1 MIPPFGVS
9 QQTPSVVSTIALASP
24 LDPRVTTTTL
34 DNGLAVTTV
43 ELPHLHT
50 AVCAL
55 FVKVG
60 ARFETRED
68 NGLSHFVEHMLFRGT
83 ERYPSSLALNTAIER
98 LGSTL
103 HAETGRDYTLFQ
115 LALEP
120 DHVPAAIELLGEL
133 LGRPRFADIELE
145 RELVL
150 EEINEDYDEQ
160 GVEIN
165 ADDIA
170 RGLAFED
177 HALGQRIIGPRGNVE
192 RFTIDDV
199 RRHFTTF
206 YGARNANLC
215 VAGPVT
221 HGPVVEAAARALAVL
236 PPGARAEVHPA
247 PPPPT
252 TGAAKL
258 RHVPDAGSQT
268 SLAVLFRAI
277 PELDPSYVAQVAML
291 RILDDGMSTRLHYKL
306 ADQKGLAYS
315 IHAAIEPLA
324 DAALFE
330 IVGATANAKV
340 PSLVRELLG
349 LLDGMRRGEL
359 TDDELA
365 KARVR
370 YRYETLASIDD
381 AAAMAGWFGG
391 TALYYPPPALSVRL
405 EAMAKITVEDVAR
418 VAQRVFAPEH
428 LVLAAVGTLSRARL
442 GELRSVLADW
452 GQGN

>member
-1 MIPPFGVS
+1 MVS
-9 QQTPSVVSTIALASP
+9 IRVDSR
-24 LDPRVTTTTL
+24 LDPDVETTTL

-43 ELPHLHT
+43 ALPHLHT

-60 ARFETRED
+60 ARFERPDD
-68 NGLSHFVEHMLFRGT
+68 NGLSHFTEHMLFRGT
-83 ERYPSSLALNTAIER
+83 ERYVTSLDLNTAVER

-115 LALEP
+115 LAL
-120 DHVPAAIELLGEL
+120 DPALIAPAIEILGEL
-133 LGRPRFADIELE
+133 LARPRFSDIELE

-160 GVEIN
+160 GIEIN

-170 RGLAFED
+170 RGLMFE
-177 HALGQRIIGPRGNVE
+177 HHPLGQRIIGPRSNVE
-192 RFTIDDV
+192 RFSIDDV
-199 RRHFTTF
+199 RRHFRTF

-221 HGPVVEAAARALAVL
+221 HGAVVEAAGRAMSSL
-236 PPGARAEVHPA
+236 PAGVRAEVPA
-247 PPPPT
+247 APSSIAGPR
-252 TGAAKL
+252 L
-258 RHVPDAGSQT
+258 RHVADAGSQT
-268 SLAVLFRAI
+268 SLAVLFRAV
-277 PELDPSYVAQVAML
+277 PELDPAYPALIALL
-291 RILDDGMSTRLHYKL
+291 RVLDDGMSTRLHYTL

-324 DAALFE
+324 DTALFE
-330 IVGATANAKV
+330 IASATANAKV
-340 PSLVRELLG
+340 PSLVKELFT
-349 LLDGMRRGEL
+349 LLDGLRRGQI
-359 TDDELA
+359 TQDELD

-391 TALYYPPPALSVRL
+391 TALYYEPQSLSERL
-405 EAMAKITVEDVAR
+405 AAMSKVSLDDVVR
-418 VAQRVFAPEH
+418 VADKVLVPDH
-428 LVLAAVGTLSRARL
+428 LVLSAVGSLSRARL
-442 GELRSVLADW
+442 GELRQVITDW
-452 GQGN
+452 K

>member
-1 MIPPFGVS
+1 LLD
-9 QQTPSVVSTIALASP
+9 PSVE
-24 LDPRVTTTTL
+24 TTTL
-34 DNGLAVTTV
+34 ANGLSVTTV
-43 ELPHLHT
+43 ALPHLHT

-55 FVKVG
+55 FIKVG
-60 ARFETRED
+60 ARFEQPKD

-83 ERYPSSLALNTAIER
+83 ERYPTSLALNTAVER

-120 DHVPAAIELLGEL
+120 EYVQQGIELLGEL
-133 LGRPRFADIELE
+133 LTKPRFSDIELE
-145 RELVL
+145 RTLIL

-160 GVEIN
+160 GNEIN

-170 RGLAFED
+170 RGLAFEN
-177 HALGQRIIGPRGNVE
+177 HPLGQRIIGPRTNVE
-192 RFTIDDV
+192 RFSIKDV
-199 RRHFTTF
+199 RRHFDAF
-206 YGARNANLC
+206 YGATNATLC
-215 VAGPVT
+215 VAGPVA
-221 HGPVVEAAARALAVL
+221 HAQVVDAAGRALTQMPRGTRV
-236 PPGARAEVHPA
+236 EVPAA
-247 PPPPT
+247 PPLDPGPR
-252 TGAAKL
+252 L
-258 RHVPDAGSQT
+258 RHVSDAGSQT

-277 PELDPSYVAQVAML
+277 PELDPKYVALVALL
-291 RILDDGMSTRLHYKL
+291 RVLDDGMSTRLHYTL

-330 IVGATANAKV
+330 ITGATANAKV
-340 PSLVRELLG
+340 PSLVKELLALLNG
-349 LLDGMRRGEL
+349 LRAGQV

-391 TALYYPPPALSVRL
+391 TALYYSPPPLSDRL
-405 EAMAKITVEDVAR
+405 AAMTHVKIDDVVEVAR
-418 VAQRVFAPEH
+418 EVLAPDH

-442 GELRSVLADW
+442 GELRSIVNDW
-452 GQGN
+452 S

>member
-1 MIPPFGVS
+1 V
-9 QQTPSVVSTIALASP
+9 
-24 LDPRVTTTTL
+24 LDPAVETTTL

-43 ELPHLHT
+43 ALPHLHT

-60 ARFETRED
+60 ARFERPED

-83 ERYPSSLALNTAIER
+83 ERYTTSLALNTAVER

-120 DHVPAAIELLGEL
+120 MHVPAAIELLGEL

-145 RELVL
+145 RALVL
-150 EEINEDYDEQ
+150 EEINEDYDEH

-170 RGLAFED
+170 RGLVFDD
-177 HALGQRIIGPRGNVE
+177 HPLGQRIIGPRGNVE
-192 RFTIDDV
+192 RFSLADV
-199 RRHFTTF
+199 GRHFSTF

-215 VAGPVT
+215 VAGPLS
-221 HGPVVEAAARALAVL
+221 HGAIVEHAARSLALL
-236 PPGARAEVHPA
+236 PTGTRAEVPAA
-247 PPPPT
+247 PPPPPP
-252 TGAAKL
+252 GDRPRL
-258 RHVPDAGSQT
+258 HHVRDAGSQT
-268 SLAVLFRAI
+268 SLAVLYRAV
-277 PELDPSYVAQVAML
+277 PELDPAYVALVALL
-291 RILDDGMSTRLHYKL
+291 RVLDDGMSTRLHYTL
-306 ADQKGLAYS
+306 ADQKGLAYL

-330 IVGATANAKV
+330 ITGATANAKV
-340 PSLVRELLG
+340 PSLVRELLALIDG
-349 LLDGMRRGEL
+349 LRRGEI
-359 TDDELA
+359 DADELA

-391 TALYYPPPALSVRL
+391 TALYYRPPALSERLRQIEQVTVDDVVR
-405 EAMAKITVEDVAR
+405 VAR
-418 VAQRVFAPEH
+418 ETFAPAH
-428 LVLAAVGTLSRARL
+428 LAIAAVGALSRARL
-442 GELRSVLADW
+442 GELRQAVTEW
-452 GQGN
+452 R

>member
-1 MIPPFGVS
+1 MVDPR
-9 QQTPSVVSTIALASP
+9 
-24 LDPRVTTTTL
+24 LDPAVETTVL

-43 ELPHLHT
+43 ALPHLHT

-60 ARFETRED
+60 ARFETPDD

-83 ERYPSSLALNTAIER
+83 ERYPTSLALNTAVER

-120 DHVPAAIELLGEL
+120 VHVPAAIALLGEL
-133 LGRPRFADIELE
+133 LGRPRFDDIELE
-145 RELVL
+145 RALVL

-170 RGLAFED
+170 RGVAFEG
-177 HALGQRIIGPRGNVE
+177 HPLGQRIIGPRGNVE
-192 RFTIDDV
+192 RFTAADV
-199 RRHFTTF
+199 RRHFTTY
-206 YGARNANLC
+206 YGATNANLC
-215 VAGPVT
+215 VAGPVE
-221 HGPVVEAAARALAVL
+221 HGAVVAAAAQALATMPAGV
-236 PPGARAEVHPA
+236 RAIVPAAPAHPKG
-247 PPPPT
+247 PL
-252 TGAAKL
+252 L
-258 RHVPDAGSQT
+258 RHVNDAGSQT
-268 SLAVLFRAI
+268 SLAILFRAV
-277 PELDPSYVAQVAML
+277 PELDPAYVALITLL
-291 RILDDGMSTRLHYKL
+291 RVLDDGMSTRLHYTL

-324 DAALFE
+324 DTALFE
-330 IVGATANAKV
+330 IAGATANAKV
-340 PSLVRELLG
+340 PALVHELFV
-349 LLDGMRRGEL
+349 LLDGLRKGNVNE
-359 TDDELA
+359 DELA

-391 TALYYPPPALSVRL
+391 TALYYPPTSLSERL
-405 EAMAKITVEDVAR
+405 AAMARVGVDDVGRIADA
-418 VAQRVFAPEH
+418 VLTPDH

-442 GELRSVLADW
+442 GELRQTINDW
-452 GQGN
+452 R

>member
-1 MIPPFGVS
+1 
-9 QQTPSVVSTIALASP
+9 VVSIRVDSR
-24 LDPRVTTTTL
+24 LDPDVETTTL

-43 ELPHLHT
+43 ALPHLHT

-60 ARFETRED
+60 ARFERPDD
-68 NGLSHFVEHMLFRGT
+68 NGLSHFTEHMLFRGT
-83 ERYPSSLALNTAIER
+83 ERYVTSLALNTAVER

-115 LALEP
+115 LAL
-120 DHVPAAIELLGEL
+120 DPALIAPAIEILGEL
-133 LGRPRFADIELE
+133 LARPRFSDIELE

-160 GVEIN
+160 GIEIN

-170 RGLAFED
+170 RGLMFE
-177 HALGQRIIGPRGNVE
+177 HHPLGQRIIGPRSNVE
-192 RFTIDDV
+192 RFSIDDV
-199 RRHFTTF
+199 RRHFRTF

-221 HGPVVEAAARALAVL
+221 HGAVVEAAGRAMSSL
-236 PPGARAEVHPA
+236 PAGVRAEVPA
-247 PPPPT
+247 APSSIAGPR
-252 TGAAKL
+252 L
-258 RHVPDAGSQT
+258 RHVADAGSQT
-268 SLAVLFRAI
+268 SLAVLFRAV
-277 PELDPSYVAQVAML
+277 PELDPAYPALIALL
-291 RILDDGMSTRLHYKL
+291 RVLDDGMSTRLHYTL
-306 ADQKGLAYS
+306 ADQKALAYS

-324 DAALFE
+324 DTALFE
-330 IVGATANAKV
+330 ITGATANAKV
-340 PSLVRELLG
+340 PGLVRELLG
-349 LLDGMRRGEL
+349 LLDGLRRGNV

-391 TALYYPPPALSVRL
+391 TALYYPPTQLSERLDAMNRIGVDDVVRIAEAVLVPA
-405 EAMAKITVEDVAR
+405 
-418 VAQRVFAPEH
+418 H
-428 LVLAAVGTLSRARL
+428 LVVAAVGTLSRARL
-442 GELRSVLADW
+442 GELRQVVGDW
-452 GQGN
+452 K

>member
-1 MIPPFGVS
+1 M
-9 QQTPSVVSTIALASP
+9 
-24 LDPRVTTTTL
+24 LDPHVDTTTL
-34 DNGLAVTTV
+34 ANGLAVTTV
-43 ELPHLHT
+43 ALPHLHT

-55 FVKVG
+55 FIKVG
-60 ARFETRED
+60 ARFEDTND

-83 ERYPSSLALNTAIER
+83 ERYPTSLALNTAVER

-120 DHVPAAIELLGEL
+120 EYVAQGIELLGEL
-133 LGRPRFADIELE
+133 LAKPRFSDIELE
-145 RELVL
+145 RTLVL
-150 EEINEDYDEQ
+150 EEINEDYDEH
-160 GVEIN
+160 GNEIN

-177 HALGQRIIGPRGNVE
+177 HPLGQRIIGPRTNVE
-192 RFTIDDV
+192 RFSIADV
-199 RRHFTTF
+199 RRHFDTF
-206 YGARNANLC
+206 YGAANATLC
-215 VAGPVT
+215 VAGPCV
-221 HGPVVEAAARALAVL
+221 HGEIVAAADKALSAMPRGKRAVA
-236 PPGARAEVHPA
+236 PAA
-247 PPPPT
+247 PPLAPGPR
-252 TGAAKL
+252 L
-258 RHVPDAGSQT
+258 RHVSDAGSQT

-277 PELDPSYVAQVAML
+277 PELDPAYVALVALL
-291 RILDDGMSTRLHYKL
+291 RVLDDGMSTRLHYTL

-330 IVGATANAKV
+330 ITGATANAKV
-340 PSLVRELLG
+340 PSLVKELLVLLQG
-349 LLDGMRRGEL
+349 LRDGKV

-381 AAAMAGWFGG
+381 ASAMAGWFGG
-391 TALYYPPPALSVRL
+391 TALYYPPPALSDRL
-405 EAMAKITVEDVAR
+405 AAMTKVAVDDVVKVAR
-418 VAQRVFAPEH
+418 EVLSPDH

-442 GELRSVLADW
+442 GELKQIVNDW
-452 GQGN
+452 T